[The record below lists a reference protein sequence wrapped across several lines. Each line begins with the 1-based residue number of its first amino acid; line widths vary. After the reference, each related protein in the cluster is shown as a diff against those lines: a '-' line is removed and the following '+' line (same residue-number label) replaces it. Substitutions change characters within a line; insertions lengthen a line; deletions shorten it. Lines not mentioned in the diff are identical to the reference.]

1 MSVRDVLTDNIDVC
15 SDSSIV
21 LMESGSS
28 VRYTQSHSMFV
39 VSRMHYEM
47 LITSPKWSDAA

>member
-1 MSVRDVLTDNIDVC
+1 VSVRDVLTDNIDVC